1 MTGGT
6 IAISKIVKKSYNEN
20 INFMLETRAI
30 SQMKFLLILIESY
43 KNTFA
48 KNQYLILFWSPES
61 WKGPE
66 NDDFGPISY
75 LDSVK
80 KYKSKSF
87 FYHLF
92 IYNIYIYTNRTHTI
106 LNIINLKDFFHYIN
120 TWCVPYPPLPKTPKW
135 PYT

>member
-61 WKGPE
+61 
-66 NDDFGPISY
+66 
-75 LDSVK
+75 
-80 KYKSKSF
+80 
-87 FYHLF
+87 
-92 IYNIYIYTNRTHTI
+92 
-106 LNIINLKDFFHYIN
+106 
-120 TWCVPYPPLPKTPKW
+120 
-135 PYT
+135 